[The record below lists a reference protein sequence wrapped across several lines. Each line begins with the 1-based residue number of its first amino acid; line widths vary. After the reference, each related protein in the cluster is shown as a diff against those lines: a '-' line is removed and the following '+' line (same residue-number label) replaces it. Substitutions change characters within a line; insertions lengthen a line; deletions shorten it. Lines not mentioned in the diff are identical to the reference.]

1 MTNSQL
7 YRVSLYSS
15 AKHKL
20 PIGRSELTLELGK
33 NNGQWSMFNPEGV
46 ASGSSV
52 VGEAGSD
59 IKEPRER
66 SGNSQLLKASLSNVL
81 FSTSLGEDERS
92 GSRTAEFASEELTG
106 INDAVAIVGQEGHSL
121 TLNSTSD
128 TVVPV
133 YGVDGRVYRLYHLTG
148 GRETIFLPQG
158 VYIINQQKIIVR

>member
-33 NNGQWSMFNPEGV
+33 NNGQLSIV
-46 ASGSSV
+46 
-52 VGEAGSD
+52 
-59 IKEPRER
+59 
-66 SGNSQLLKASLSNVL
+66 NSQLLKASLSNVL